1 MILDRQFLSVPTSK
15 PFYGSGLAYSIS
27 TRERSSVQDGA
38 TRPRA
43 SRRRDRASTNELV
56 LTRDCV
62 SMTDHAS
69 DRGRVKDLVPDRDSE
84 SWIDSVS
91 EKSPR
96 TTKESTDYKRESTD
110 YKRESTDYKIVY
122 GL

>member
-1 MILDRQFLSVPTSK
+1 MP
-15 PFYGSGLAYSIS
+15 
-27 TRERSSVQDGA
+27 E
-38 TRPRA
+38 
-43 SRRRDRASTNELV
+43 NNLV
-56 LTRDCV
+56 LTRDRV

-69 DRGRVKDLVPDRDSE
+69 DRGRVKDLVPDRDSK

-110 YKRESTDYKIVY
+110 YIRVY